1 MARMRIGEILIKQ
14 GLLTESQ
21 LEEAINIQKRQKGS
35 RIGEILLQVGMIKEE
50 DFAIALGSQLSLPF
64 ASYMS
69 GLLKPKSD
77 QNLEKLVNYDFA
89 KKNLVL
95 PLSKN
100 MHSLTCA
107 IFDPMDFFV
116 LDNLKIL
123 TGCDLN
129 LIITTKKDLLKAI
142 EDFYVTG
149 KEAGERESGGSL
161 LDQALQK
168 SYADGERTSKVEEKG
183 ASVDSELSID
193 HLIAK
198 AGEAPIVKLVD
209 LVIRQAIDERAS
221 DIHIEPFKDRVE
233 IRYRID
239 GVLYQ
244 IPPPAAHLHLPIVSR
259 IKILAKM
266 DIAEKRLPQDGAISA
281 KLENRVVDMRVS
293 TIPTVYGEK
302 VVMRLLDKGAVK
314 LELIN
319 LGYEP
324 KQTEVIRKALDN
336 SYGLFF
342 VTGPTGS
349 GKSTTLYSCLNEV
362 FDPGLNIMTC
372 EDPVEFK
379 LDGINQVGVRPDI
392 GLTFASALRAF
403 LRQDPDIIM
412 VGEVRDLETAQI
424 CLRAALTGHL
434 VLSTL
439 HTNDAPSAI
448 SRLIDI
454 GVPHYLLT
462 PSLLMIVAQRL
473 ARKLCSKCKEPYET
487 NGLMIGSYKVKS
499 DLIYRHKGCDE
510 CSHTGYK
517 GRIVVSEV
525 MAINDEIRSLI
536 THSAG
541 YNELRDA
548 ARRNGMDTLFESGM
562 KKVVDGITSVD
573 EILGV
578 TTGE

>member
-1 MARMRIGEILIKQ
+1 MARIRIGEILIKQ
-14 GLLTESQ
+14 GLITESQ
-21 LEEAINIQKRQKGS
+21 LQEAINTQKRQKGS
-35 RIGEILLQVGMIKEE
+35 RIGEILIQVGMIKEE
-50 DFAIALGSQLSLPF
+50 DFAIA
-64 ASYMS
+64 SYMS
-69 GLLKPKSD
+69 GLLKPKTD
-77 QNLEKLVNYDFA
+77 QNLEKLVNFDFA

-100 MHSLTCA
+100 LHSLTCA
-107 IFDPMDFFV
+107 IFDPLDFFA

-129 LIITTKKDLLKAI
+129 LVIATKTDLLKAI
-142 EDFYVTG
+142 DEFYSTSSDTTEKDG
-149 KEAGERESGGSL
+149 KRFSEGGTSV

-168 SYADGERTSKVEEKG
+168 SYQDGERASKAEDKG
-183 ASVDSELSID
+183 FVADSELSID
-193 HLIAK
+193 RLIAK

-221 DIHIEPFKDRVE
+221 DIHIEPFRDRLE

-266 DIAEKRLPQDGAISA
+266 DIAEKRLPQDGAISC
-281 KLENRVVDMRVS
+281 KLEDRVVDLRVS

-302 VVMRLLDKGAVK
+302 AVLRLLDKGAVK
-314 LELIN
+314 LELVN
-319 LGYEP
+319 LGYET
-324 KQTEVIRKALDN
+324 KQLEAIRKALDS

-362 FDPGLNIMTC
+362 FDPSLNIMTC

-379 LDGINQVGVRPDI
+379 LDGINQVGVRTDI

-424 CLRAALTGHL
+424 CIRAALTGHL

-448 SRLIDI
+448 ARLIDI
-454 GVPHYLLT
+454 GVPHYLVT
-462 PSLLMIVAQRL
+462 PSLVCVVAQRL
-473 ARKLCSKCKEPYET
+473 ARKLCPKCKEPYEA
-487 NGLMIGSYKVKS
+487 NGQTVGSYKIKT
-499 DLIYRHKGCDE
+499 DLIYRAKGCEE
-510 CSHTGYK
+510 CNHTGYK
-517 GRIVVSEV
+517 GRFVISEV
-525 MAINDEIRSLI
+525 MVINDEIRGLI
-536 THSAG
+536 SHSAG
-541 YNELRDA
+541 YNELKDA

-562 KKVVDGITSVD
+562 KKVEAGISSVD
-573 EILGV
+573 EVLGV
-578 TTGE
+578 STAE

>member
-1 MARMRIGEILIKQ
+1 MARIRIGEILIKQ
-14 GLLTESQ
+14 GLLTDSQ
-21 LEEAINIQKRQKGS
+21 LQEAINMQKQQKGS
-35 RIGEILLQVGMIKEE
+35 RLGEILIQMGTIKEE
-50 DFAIALGSQLSLPF
+50 DFTVTLASQLSIPF
-64 ASYMS
+64 ASHTS
-69 GLLKPKSD
+69 GLLKPKQE
-77 QNLEKLVNYDFA
+77 QNLEKLVNYEFA

-95 PLSKN
+95 PLTKN
-100 MHSLTCA
+100 LNSLTCA
-107 IFDPMDFFV
+107 IFDPLDFFV

-129 LIITTKKDLLKAI
+129 LIIATKTDLSKAI
-142 EDFYVTG
+142 DEFYVIG
-149 KEAGERESGGSL
+149 REAGEKEGGSI

-168 SYADGERTSKVEEKG
+168 SYTEGESTGKVEEKG
-183 ASVDSELSID
+183 TLADSELSID
-193 HLIAK
+193 RLIAK
-198 AGEAPIVKLVD
+198 AGEAPVVKLVD

-221 DIHIEPFKDRVE
+221 DIHIEPFKDRLE

-259 IKILAKM
+259 IKILSKM
-266 DIAEKRLPQDGAISA
+266 DIAEKRLPQDGSISA
-281 KLENRVVDMRVS
+281 KLEDRVVDMRVS
-293 TIPTVYGEK
+293 TIPTVHGEK

-324 KQTEVIRKALDN
+324 RQLEAIRKALN
-336 SYGLFF
+336 SSYGLFF

-362 FDPGLNIMTC
+362 FDPSLNIITC
-372 EDPVEFK
+372 EDPVELK
-379 LDGINQVGVRPDI
+379 LDGINQVDVRSDI

-439 HTNDAPSAI
+439 HTNDAPSAVT
-448 SRLIDI
+448 RLMDI

-462 PSLLMIVAQRL
+462 PSLIMIVAQRL
-473 ARKLCSKCKEPYET
+473 ARKLCPKCKEPYEA
-487 NGLMIGSYKVKS
+487 NGLMVGSYKIKS
-499 DLIYRHKGCDE
+499 DLIYRAKGCDE
-510 CSHTGYK
+510 CNHTGYK
-517 GRIVVSEV
+517 GRTVISEV
-525 MAINDEIRSLI
+525 MGINDEIRNLI
-536 THSAG
+536 SRSAS
-541 YNELRDA
+541 YTEIRDA
-548 ARRNGMDTLFESGM
+548 ARRNEMDTLFESGI
-562 KKVVDGITSVD
+562 KKVENGITGVD
-573 EILGV
+573 EILAV
-578 TTGE
+578 TTA

>member
-1 MARMRIGEILIKQ
+1 MARVRIGEILIKQ
-14 GLLTESQ
+14 GLLTEAQ
-21 LEEAINIQKRQKGS
+21 LQEAINIQKRQKGS
-35 RIGEILLQVGMIKEE
+35 RLGEILIQVGMIKEE
-50 DFAIALGSQLSLPF
+50 DFAIALGSQLSVPF
-64 ASYMS
+64 SSYLS
-69 GLLKPKSD
+69 GLLKPRED

-107 IFDPMDFFV
+107 IFDPLDFFV

-129 LIITTKKDLLKAI
+129 LVIATKTDLSRAI
-142 EDFYVTG
+142 DEFYVTG
-149 KEAGERESGGSL
+149 REAGEKIGGSI

-168 SYADGERTSKVEEKG
+168 SYEDGERTSKVEEKG
-183 ASVDSELSID
+183 VIADSELSID
-193 HLIAK
+193 RLIAK
-198 AGEAPIVKLVD
+198 AGEAPVVKLVD

-221 DIHIEPFKDRVE
+221 DIHIEPFKDRLE

-239 GVLYQ
+239 GNLYQ

-281 KLENRVVDMRVS
+281 KLEDRVVDLRVS

-302 VVMRLLDKGAVK
+302 AVLRLLDRGAVK
-314 LELIN
+314 LELVN
-319 LGYEP
+319 LGYEA
-324 KQTEVIRKALDN
+324 KQLEAIRKALKS

-349 GKSTTLYSCLNEV
+349 GKSTTLYSCLNEI
-362 FDPGLNIMTC
+362 FDPSLNIMTC

-379 LDGINQVGVRPDI
+379 LDGINQVAVRPEI

-439 HTNDAPSAI
+439 HTNDAPSAVA
-448 SRLIDI
+448 RLIDI

-462 PSLLMIVAQRL
+462 PSLTMVVAQRL
-473 ARKLCSKCKEPYET
+473 ARKLCPKCKEPYEA
-487 NGLMIGSYKVKS
+487 NGLIVGGHKIKS
-499 DLIYRHKGCDE
+499 DLIYRAKGCDE
-510 CSHTGYK
+510 CNHTGYK
-517 GRIVVSEV
+517 GRLVISEV
-525 MAINDEIRSLI
+525 MSINDEIRECISR
-536 THSAG
+536 SG
-541 YNELRDA
+541 SYGELRDA
-548 ARRNGMDTLFESGM
+548 ARRNGMETLFDSGMRKVESG
-562 KKVVDGITSVD
+562 VSSVD

-578 TTGE
+578 TTI

>member
-1 MARMRIGEILIKQ
+1 MARIRIGEILINQ
-14 GLLTESQ
+14 GLLTDSQ
-21 LEEAINIQKRQKGS
+21 LQEAINLQKRQKGK
-35 RIGEILLQVGMIKEE
+35 RLGELLIEVGTIKEE
-50 DFAIALGSQLSLPF
+50 DFAAALASQLSMPF
-64 ASYMS
+64 TSHMS
-69 GLLKPKSD
+69 GLLKPKQE
-77 QNLEKLVNYDFA
+77 QNLEKLVNYEFA

-100 MHSLTCA
+100 LNSLTCA
-107 IFDPMDFFV
+107 VFDPLDFFV

-123 TGCDLN
+123 TGCELN
-129 LIITTKKDLLKAI
+129 LIISTKTDLSKAI
-142 EDFYVTG
+142 DEFYVTG
-149 KEAGERESGGSL
+149 REAGEKEGGSI

-168 SYADGERTSKVEEKG
+168 SYTDGETTSKVEEKG
-183 ASVDSELSID
+183 TFADSELSID
-193 HLIAK
+193 RLIAK
-198 AGEAPIVKLVD
+198 AGEAPVVKLVD

-221 DIHIEPFKDRVE
+221 DIHIEPFKDRLE

-266 DIAEKRLPQDGAISA
+266 DIAEKRLPQDGSISA
-281 KLENRVVDMRVS
+281 QLEDRVVDMRVS

-314 LELIN
+314 LELAN
-319 LGYEP
+319 LGYDS
-324 KQTEVIRKALDN
+324 KQLEAIRKALKN
-336 SYGLFF
+336 SSGLFL
-342 VTGPTGS
+342 VVGPTGS

-362 FDPGLNIMTC
+362 FDSGLNIMTC

-379 LDGINQVGVRPDI
+379 LDGINQVGVRSDI

-439 HTNDAPSAI
+439 HTNDAPLAV
-448 SRLIDI
+448 SRLMDI
-454 GVPHYLLT
+454 GVSPYLVT

-473 ARKLCSKCKEPYET
+473 ARKLCLKCREPYES
-487 NGLMIGSYKVKS
+487 NGLIVGNYKVKS
-499 DLIYRHKGCDE
+499 DLIYRAKGCDE

-517 GRIVVSEV
+517 GRTVISEV
-525 MAINDEIRSLI
+525 MTINDEIRNLI
-536 THSAG
+536 SHSAG

-548 ARRNGMDTLFESGM
+548 ARHNEMDTLFESGM
-562 KKVVDGITSVD
+562 KKVENGITSVD
-573 EILGV
+573 EVLAV
-578 TTGE
+578 TAV